1 MAGRKPKPTHL
12 KIVTG
17 NPGKRPLNKREPK
30 VSGDLSEAPAHFT
43 DVQREIWDYAI
54 ANAPKGLLKQLDL
67 SVLETWVVACVF
79 HRDAVKQVTENG
91 QVVTSPS
98 GYPIVNPYLSN
109 ANKQALIMMKAA
121 SEMGFT
127 PSSRSRIVMAEETI
141 NDDPW
146 AKLAGDEA

>member
-1 MAGRKPKPTHL
+1 VVGRKPKPTQL
-12 KIVTG
+12 KVVQGTL
-17 NPGKRPLNKREPK
+17 RQSRVNKREPK
-30 VSGDLSEAPAHFT
+30 VSGDLLTAPAHLS
-43 DVQREIWDYAI
+43 DAQREIWDYAI
-54 ANAPKGLLKQLDL
+54 ANAPKGLLKRLDL

-91 QVVTSPS
+91 QVVTSPN

-127 PSSRSRIVMAEETI
+127 PASRSRIVVAEEMVG
-141 NDDPW
+141 DDPW
-146 AKLAGDEA
+146 AKLAGEG